1 MRFFSTVTAA
11 CLLSSFVSG
20 SSNLAETA
28 VAKPSTSTSKITPK
42 VFIINHFNPEA
53 EAWWKISE
61 FNLLAQN
68 ITVPGFSP
76 LFPEAHCTADGSICQ
91 LIAGEG
97 EINAAVTLTSLVR
110 SELFD
115 LRQTYFLI
123 AGIGG
128 INPEIGTT
136 ASVAFARFSI
146 QVTLQYELDA
156 REKPE
161 NFSTG
166 YFPKNTNFPNQYPGS
181 IYGTEVFEVNDALR
195 QVAISFASKAT
206 LDDSAA
212 AATYRANYAKSA
224 RFAAAANAPRILA
237 CDSATSDTYFSG
249 TLLSEAFANYTK
261 LITNGTGK
269 YCTSEQEDNATLEAL
284 LRGAASGL
292 IDFARIIIMRAASD
306 FDFPPP
312 GQSAFFHLV
321 YAEQGGFE
329 PAVQNLY
336 RAGVKIVEGIVDGW
350 DATYSKGVAANNY
363 IGDIYGTLG
372 GKPDFGPGSKFDN
385 KAVNLKKR
393 GSGRRGNRA
402 VPVNNGL

>member
-1 MRFFSTVTAA
+1 MRRFAVGNSVWTM
-11 CLLSSFVSG
+11 LPMLSLEQLQEMQSRFVAMKPWHSY
-20 SSNLAETA
+20 SSPN
-28 VAKPSTSTSKITPK
+28 PSALTHLS
-42 VFIINHFNPEA
+42 A
-53 EAWWKISE
+53 
-61 FNLLAQN
+61 
-68 ITVPGFSP
+68 
-76 LFPEAHCTADGSICQ
+76 
-91 LIAGEG
+91 

>member
-1 MRFFSTVTAA
+1 MRFSSISTAA

-20 SSNLAETA
+20 SSSLAETA
-28 VAKPSTSTSKITPK
+28 VVKPSTRTSKITPK
-42 VFIINHFNPEA
+42 VFIITHFNPEA
-53 EAWWKISE
+53 AVWWNIPE

-76 LFPEAHCTADGSICQ
+76 LFPEAHCTADGSVCQ
-91 LIAGEG
+91 LITGEG

-110 SELFD
+110 SGLFN
-115 LRQTYFLI
+115 LRQTYFLTG
-123 AGIGG
+123 GIGG

-136 ASVAFARFSI
+136 ASVTFARFSI
-146 QVTLQYELDA
+146 QVALQYELDA

-166 YFPKNTNFPNQYPGS
+166 YFPQDTNFPDQYPQS

-195 QVAISFASKAT
+195 QVAIGFATKAS
-206 LDDSAA
+206 LNDSAA

-224 RFAAAANAPRILA
+224 RFAAAAQGPRILA
-237 CDSATSDTYFSG
+237 CDSATADTYFSG
-249 TLLSEAFANYTK
+249 ALLSEAFANYTK
-261 LITNGTGK
+261 LVTNGTGQ
-269 YCTSEQEDNATLEAL
+269 YCTSGQEDNATLEAL

-292 IDFARIIIMRAASD
+292 LDFARIIVMRSASD

-336 RAGVKIVEGIVDGW
+336 RAGVKIVGGIVDGW
-350 DATYSKGVAANNY
+350 DTTFSKGVAANNY
-363 IGDIYGTLG
+363 VGDIFGTLG

-385 KAVNLKKR
+385 KAVNLRKR
-393 GSGRRGNRA
+393 GSGRQGKRT
-402 VPVNNGL
+402 L